1 MNHVKQ
7 AGKRGRD
14 YLPPN
19 NTFGVSREEREKVM
33 SHKYFS
39 PPTGIYTPKY
49 VITDPNDKITKIVPN
64 GSSPEKDPRFDYS
77 KTNTLFWYPNQRVI
91 EDHKIAFFNTV
102 SKCDKCVRTDTHTHT
117 LHESGSL
124 ANSSSPRRDSKDG

>member
-102 SKCDKCVRTDTHTHT
+102 SKCDKCVRTDNHTHT
-117 LHESGSL
+117 LHESGSI